1 MIESESN
8 DREAKSMTLAQLEKR
23 VERLEKL
30 IFDQTLP
37 APRRNAKWW
46 LDHAGVFAS
55 DPGYDQIVRFGRK
68 YRQSLKPK
76 PRKAAH

>member
-1 MIESESN
+1 
-8 DREAKSMTLAQLEKR
+8 MTLEQLEKR

-30 IFDQTLP
+30 ISDQTLP
-37 APRRNAKWW
+37 VPRRSAKWW
-46 LDHAGVFAS
+46 LDNAGAFTS

-76 PRKAAH
+76 PRKAAR